1 MCSQEFISVS
11 YAADP
16 VMQSSSEGVRHLT
29 TINLSPAER
38 LNRISEDG
46 LCIGC
51 GLCQSVA
58 GADKVHVVTTP
69 EGALRPVPTEALDH
83 TAVDA
88 IYATCPGTRI
98 EGLPEAELDA
108 QTRFDPVWGPHQAIV
123 RAWAADPEVRFKAAA
138 GGVLTALSQ
147 YLITTKRVDFVHHAT
162 HSKTHPSFGQAQV
175 SRSAAD
181 ALAGA
186 RSIYGPTAI
195 LTDIEGTLS
204 QGQAFAFVG
213 TPCDI
218 SALRNLATRD
228 VRVDA
233 LCKMMMTPV
242 CGGFM
247 QTPNLK
253 VALAKFD
260 IPWDEITR
268 VQYRGDGCPGPTR
281 IVTNDG
287 NETRLSYNDFWADE
301 SAWGLPFRCKVCP
314 DGIGEAADIG
324 AADAW
329 PGGGPDPETMDDDP
343 GVNAVL
349 ARTARGWALMQD
361 AARDGALV
369 IEREASLGEISD
381 WQPHQVRKKRAVWAR
396 YEGLK
401 QAGKLVPE
409 TARLRLAE
417 LYDSNSPEENAQQ
430 TEGTLRRAT
439 EGKTSEPTPI
449 AAADG

>member
-1 MCSQEFISVS
+1 
-11 YAADP
+11 
-16 VMQSSSEGVRHLT
+16 MQSDNDRSETPLT
-29 TINLSPAER
+29 ISAPTPAER

-58 GADKVHVVTTP
+58 GPDKVQIVTTS
-69 EGALRPVPTEALDH
+69 EGALRPVPTDALDH
-83 TAVDA
+83 GAVDA
-88 IYATCPGTRI
+88 IYATCPGTRV
-98 EGLPEAELDA
+98 EGLPEDGLDSN
-108 QTRFDPVWGPHQAIV
+108 TLHDPVWGPYQAIV

-147 YLITTKRVDFVHHAT
+147 YMIETKRVDFVHHAT
-162 HSKTHPSFGQAQV
+162 HSKERPSFGQTQV

-181 ALAGA
+181 ALEGA

-195 LTDIEGTLS
+195 LTDIESTLA
-204 QGQAFAFVG
+204 QGQPFAFVG

-228 VRVDA
+228 SRVNN
-233 LCKMMMTPV
+233 LCKMMMAPV

-253 VALAKFD
+253 AALEKLD
-260 IPWDEITR
+260 LTWNDITR
-268 VQYRGDGCPGPTR
+268 IQYRGDGCPGPTR
-281 IVTNDG
+281 IVTRDG
-287 NETRLSYNDFWADE
+287 SETRLSYNDFWADE

-343 GVNAVL
+343 GVNGVF

-361 AARDGALV
+361 AVRDGALV
-369 IEREASLGEISD
+369 IDSHATIADMSD
-381 WQPHQVRKKRAVWAR
+381 WQPHQVRKKQAVWAR
-396 YEGLK
+396 YEGLR
-401 QAGKLVPE
+401 QAGKLVPK
-409 TARLRLAE
+409 TARLRIEE
-417 LYDSNSPEENAQQ
+417 LSAQNSPEVNAEQ
-430 TEGTLRRAT
+430 TAGTLRRALD
-439 EGKTSEPTPI
+439 GKTSEPTPV
-449 AAADG
+449 ATTT